1 LINLIPES
9 SSAPPA
15 ARKRYNRANIG
26 ITVLFLPVMLGTT
39 WLGETGASPVLI
51 AVGVVLTIGL
61 IAALV
66 YEFVRLMLALDE
78 LQNRI
83 HVTALAIGFG
93 AVTLTML
100 ALGFIDVLLGFPN
113 PGEHWPVLAILMFP
127 TGSFVYYIALH
138 LILRRYR

>member
-1 LINLIPES
+1 MINLIPES

-26 ITVLFLPVMLGTT
+26 ISVVFLPVMLGTA
-39 WLGETGASPVLI
+39 WLGETGAYPLLTAIGVALTVGLI
-51 AVGVVLTIGL
+51 AV
-61 IAALV
+61 LV

-83 HVTALAIGFG
+83 HVTALAIGFA

-100 ALGFIDVLLGFPN
+100 ALGFADALLGLPD
-113 PGEHWPVLAILMFP
+113 PGEHWPVLAIMMLP
-127 TGSFVYYIALH
+127 AGSFVYYIALH